1 LPPGIRLSKASLP
14 TTTRARSAV
23 SRTSRS
29 RSGANVAKGSWPS
42 TRTARHSR
50 SWRSIPQVRLAE
62 TGRPPFVNVPYA
74 PAGLLKTRISTSTGR
89 DWCDDLANDWTRR
102 VVPTRSPLSRCV
114 PAADEHVRCANRTN
128 LAHRKVVYRSGEP
141 MRVSFLTT
149 VAVFAIV
156 HTLTTLSTT
165 ASSGDIQEDRM
176 SSMGAILTLD
186 AAIQK
191 RFEKFDRAFGIGRMG
206 YIGHGF
212 APRNA
217 AEISSLRELV
227 DAHLQVVFYLGC
239 RGLLG
244 SETDKRRTQ
253 VLVPMVPIKGPI
265 YMTHGRSSPD
275 ARSVWSEARRAFAAF
290 ERKEP
295 YYDFE

>member
-1 LPPGIRLSKASLP
+1 
-14 TTTRARSAV
+14 
-23 SRTSRS
+23 
-29 RSGANVAKGSWPS
+29 
-42 TRTARHSR
+42 
-50 SWRSIPQVRLAE
+50 
-62 TGRPPFVNVPYA
+62 
-74 PAGLLKTRISTSTGR
+74 
-89 DWCDDLANDWTRR
+89 
-102 VVPTRSPLSRCV
+102 
-114 PAADEHVRCANRTN
+114 
-128 LAHRKVVYRSGEP
+128 

-275 ARSVWSEARRAFAAF
+275 ARSVWSEARRTFAAF

-295 YYDFE
+295 YYDFEAGDWNVMARPVRAADDTCLKCHWSNGDHGLTNGGSDLRVGDVLGVALYAYQAANQ